1 MVVSARKAARVTKD
15 EWLGK
20 GLELFASRGADGLRV
35 EQLAQALDIAK
46 SGFYCHF
53 NNKDD
58 LLEQILEYWAMQY
71 TEIITKNTTLS
82 SLPAKERLKLSM
94 RMIFDLNLSE
104 YDAAI
109 EIWSRS
115 DTRVARKRRKVMD
128 KRLRFFRG
136 AFEELGFYGEDL
148 EMRTRV
154 CAVFQMGERQVLG
167 SNKASSEKY
176 RDLRLNMLVGE
187 P

>member
-1 MVVSARKAARVTKD
+1 
-15 EWLGK
+15 
-20 GLELFASRGADGLRV
+20 
-35 EQLAQALDIAK
+35 
-46 SGFYCHF
+46 
-53 NNKDD
+53 
-58 LLEQILEYWAMQY
+58 
-71 TEIITKNTTLS
+71 
-82 SLPAKERLKLSM
+82 
-94 RMIFDLNLSE
+94 
-104 YDAAI
+104 
-109 EIWSRS
+109 
-115 DTRVARKRRKVMD
+115 MD